1 MSRAKKTNDDK
12 ARFLTDT
19 EIWGDARNGN
29 DQLQV
34 MQDYGTKTGM
44 SDLAVLL
51 GSAVSKSNTTTS
63 DDQRSAYVW
72 SASSNGSGYV
82 RAVYDYGG
90 RNFHYPNLRFCGAR
104 PALPSSLAFSI
115 GLSDGSS
122 PEALAKGEAIQGNPI
137 KNTEGTVIWKDV
149 ILYGE
154 YPQAIA
160 DENTLK
166 ELKGLSEAQLKKMET
181 GKTYTF
187 DSEKRDAYDK
197 PFNAKE
203 HAEYQHKGK
212 KYIRVEAKPYGKGY
226 SMLSNGEQAQAG
238 QSYWVEVQPIEWLR
252 DPSGIYVARQAI
264 LGGLQFDRKN
274 SYDGN
279 FENTDIYKYLNTIF
293 MKEIQPSKRELGTT
307 QETPPAKEPEA
318 PAPVTPPAKEPEGAA
333 GESHL
338 SDPKAL
344 ATRLSETLGA
354 EIVDESRFR
363 VNEATAAGLKAV
375 LNVMLKDTEKNH
387 DSRIINPVAVHTAF
401 QRDSKGNFYLSLPM
415 AEKIL
420 EAFEAD
426 RNKMLEVFNAGKAP
440 SQGRG

>member
-34 MQDYGTKTGM
+34 MQAYGTRTGM

-51 GSAVSKSNTTTS
+51 GSAVSKSDDTTS
-63 DDQRSAYVW
+63 DGQRAGRVW
-72 SASSNGSGYV
+72 SASSYGVGFV
-82 RAVYDYGG
+82 RFVRVFGDRDYC
-90 RNFHYPNLRFCGAR
+90 YPSERLLAAR
-104 PALPSSLAFSI
+104 PALPSSGASLI
-115 GLSDGSS
+115 GLS
-122 PEALAKGEAIQGNPI
+122 EAKPSRKISG
-137 KNTEGTVIWKDV
+137 VDV
-149 ILYGE
+149 VEYGE
-154 YPQAIA
+154 YPQTIA

-181 GKTYTF
+181 GKTYAF

-203 HAEYQHKGK
+203 HAEYQYKGK
-212 KYIRVEAKPYGKGY
+212 KYIRVEAKPYGEGH
-226 SMLSNGEQAQAG
+226 STLSNGEQAHAG

-252 DPSGIYVARQAI
+252 DPSGICVTRQALFSGI
-264 LGGLQFDRKN
+264 QFDRN
-274 SYDGN
+274 RSYFGD
-279 FENTDIYKYLNTIF
+279 FEDTHIYKYLNDIF
-293 MKEIQPSKRELGTT
+293 MKEIWPSERELGAAPV
-307 QETPPAKEPEA
+307 TPPTKEPEA
-318 PAPVTPPAKEPEGAA
+318 PA

>member
-1 MSRAKKTNDDK
+1 MSKAKKTNDDK

-29 DQLQV
+29 GQLQL
-34 MQDYGTKTGM
+34 MQAYGTKTGM

-63 DDQRSAYVW
+63 DSQRSAYVW
-72 SASSNGSGYV
+72 SASSGGGGVVRYV
-82 RAVYDYGG
+82 NVDGDRSHWDPDERLV
-90 RNFHYPNLRFCGAR
+90 GAR
-104 PALPSSLAFSI
+104 PALPSSAASLI

-154 YPQAIA
+154 YPQTIA
-160 DENTLK
+160 PKDISQALESAFSAENLTAT
-166 ELKGLSEAQLKKMET
+166 S
-181 GKTYTF
+181 KTYTF
-187 DSEKRDAYDK
+187 DSEKYTAFRK

-212 KYIRVEAKPYGKGY
+212 KYIRVDAKPCGGGY
-226 SMLSNGEQAQAG
+226 STLSNGEQAQAG

-252 DPSGIYVARQAI
+252 DPNGICVARQAI

-279 FENTDIYKYLNTIF
+279 FENTDIYKYLNDIF
-293 MKEIQPSKRELGTT
+293 MKEIQPLKRELG
-307 QETPPAKEPEA
+307 AA
-318 PAPVTPPAKEPEGAA
+318 PATPPAKEPEGAA

-344 ATRLSETLGA
+344 ATRLSERFGA
-354 EIVDESRFR
+354 EIVDEPRFR

-415 AEKIL
+415 AAAI
-420 EAFEAD
+420 EAACEAD